1 MFEKN
6 ADFLDDTQTRKIA
19 QTRVLIVGAGA
30 LGQLVAHTLIR
41 MGFLHLWIAD
51 GDCFEESNQNRQL
64 YATPRTVGMKK
75 VAVLREKL
83 LEINPGASIRALDVF
98 VDADNGW
105 RLALDAFVDAESGQ
119 RLGMDAFVGA
129 ESGQCLAMDAF
140 ADVESGQRLGMDA
153 FVGAESGQR
162 LAMDASVG
170 AESGQ
175 RLAMD
180 ANILVDCVDDGKV
193 KRFLGQLA
201 GSLGI
206 CLVHGAVEGWFG
218 QVSTVYPGD
227 DTMALLYPADKKQ
240 TVSAL
245 MVTVEVIAALQAA
258 EVVKLA
264 VGSDD
269 ILKHRIMYVDM
280 RTCDFSVVKVKR

>member
-64 YATPRTVGMKK
+64 YATPRTAGMKK

-129 ESGQCLAMDAF
+129 ENGQCLAMDA
-140 ADVESGQRLGMDA
+140 S
-153 FVGAESGQR
+153 VGAENGQR
-162 LAMDASVG
+162 LAMDAFVG

-193 KRFLGQLA
+193 KRFLGELA

-227 DTMALLYPADKKQ
+227 GTMALLYPADKKQ

-280 RTCDFSVVKVKR
+280 RTCDFSVVKRK

>member
-19 QTRVLIVGAGA
+19 QARVLIVGAGA

-83 LEINPGASIRALDVF
+83 LEINPEASIRALDVF

-129 ESGQCLAMDAF
+129 ESGQ
-140 ADVESGQRLGMDA
+140 
-153 FVGAESGQR
+153 R
-162 LAMDASVG
+162 LAMDAIVG

-193 KRFLGQLA
+193 KRFLGELA

-227 DTMALLYPADKKQ
+227 DTMALLYPADNKQ

-269 ILKHRIMYVDM
+269 ILRHRIMYVDM
-280 RTCDFSVVKVKR
+280 RTCDFSVVKRK